1 MAASLHHAK
10 PILSAAINAGF
21 RESGLQSLKNLDDPN
36 AFPMVAIRSS
46 GLALGSVIGF
56 AVDDGGGNIQSLV
69 DEHYLK
75 MLLDLA
81 NERFEVNMKRI
92 NRFKNH
98 VTLGG
103 RDMEVVWEDSSAR
116 RARKKAEG
124 LQHRDKLRTESINEN
139 SVDDR

>member
-56 AVDDGGGNIQSLV
+56 AVDDEGENIQSLV

-75 MLLDLA
+75 ILLDLA
-81 NERFEVNMKRI
+81 NERFEVNTKRI

-98 VTLGG
+98 LTLGS
-103 RDMEVVWEDSSAR
+103 RDMEVVWEDSAAR

-124 LQHRDKLRTESINEN
+124 SQHRDRLRSESIIEN
-139 SVDDR
+139 SR